1 MENPSMYSTIKTN
14 LKKKYLMNNSL
25 DAENV
30 FDQNLTAYYVKSLG
44 VIRIQGGY
52 VNITEKH
59 RKRQ

>member
-1 MENPSMYSTIKTN
+1 MTRLNN
-14 LKKKYLMNNSL
+14 AAAYLFITEMHNKNSL

>member
-1 MENPSMYSTIKTN
+1 
-14 LKKKYLMNNSL
+14 MNNAL

>member
-1 MENPSMYSTIKTN
+1 MYSTIKTN